1 MKNSVCY
8 ISKIREIKSIEN
20 ADNIE
25 LALVEGWQCIIKK
38 GEFKKNDNVILIT
51 EGAIIPEDLAQSF
64 GIKKYLHKDNT
75 VHVIKLK
82 GIYSECLILP
92 IDLIKNKR
100 NFIGV
105 YGRKKGFF
113 LFNIQN
119 FD

>member
-51 EGAIIPEDLAQSF
+51 EGAIIPEDLAQSCYF
-64 GIKKYLHKDNT
+64 LCTSDASWITGHT
-75 VHVIKLK
+75 
-82 GIYSECLILP
+82 LIV
-92 IDLIKNKR
+92 DGGTTFR
-100 NFIGV
+100 
-105 YGRKKGFF
+105 
-113 LFNIQN
+113 
-119 FD
+119 

>member
-82 GIYSECLILP
+82 GIYSECLISVSYTHLRAHETP
-92 IDLIKNKR
+92 EHLVCR
-100 NFIGV
+100 LLLE
-105 YGRKKGFF
+105 KKK
-113 LFNIQN
+113 
-119 FD
+119 